1 VLKRFI
7 HAPFFERVD
16 CHLGA
21 VLAIIRNKMAL
32 QICLY
37 GTSMYHQGYP
47 STALILFYAQE

>member
-1 VLKRFI
+1 
-7 HAPFFERVD
+7 VD